1 MVTAT
6 MVKNKHNRD
15 NFFTEDEGCA
25 KFFFSILQIY
35 KDSQFNNKKIKKSKI
50 QVQNKTQTLR
60 KPYTFL
66 NKVSTSTRGINV
78 NNNNNNNDDDNNNN
92 KNSNNNNNNHK
103 LYRKKLKVRKEREK
117 KNYKHIFEA

>member
-6 MVKNKHNRD
+6 MVKNKYIRD
-15 NFFTEDEGCA
+15 NFFTEDERRA